1 MKQKLLLFVFL
12 MFFSGASAVAQAW
25 SKEDS
30 IWLKNVLEGK
40 EEMKI
45 NEETMK
51 AIEEGRLIVPS
62 WMQSDDQHFNFDLL
76 KDLEIG
82 GAPDDSLIFRRLD
95 PFSMPPSVCALY
107 VLYLDKMDSAFTAK
121 SLIIT
126 ESERKQLEKLLPT
139 GTVQML
145 YFNTPDYSPGF
156 GLSMDFNHLLSMVFS
171 SQYRR
176 IAHNRKHA
184 TAYKNYYDNGPTPR
198 AMRFTEQDR
207 KQLMRST
214 NSYKTP
220 VRISFG
226 QKMNGIDN

>member
-1 MKQKLLLFVFL
+1 MRQKLSVLVFLLF
-12 MFFSGASAVAQAW
+12 FSVTTVYAQEW

-40 EEMKI
+40 EEIKI
-45 NEETMK
+45 NEETKK

-62 WMQSDDQHFNFDLL
+62 WMQSGDQSSNFDLL
-76 KDLEIG
+76 KDFDNM
-82 GAPDDSLIFRRLD
+82 GAPDDSLMFRRLD
-95 PFSMPPSVCALY
+95 PFSMPPSVFALF
-107 VLYLDKMDSAFTAK
+107 VLYLDKMDSAFTVK

-139 GTVQML
+139 GTVQSL

-176 IAHNRKHA
+176 IAHNRKYA
-184 TAYKNYYDNGPTPR
+184 TAYKNYYDNGPAAR
-198 AMRFTEQDR
+198 SIRLSEQER
-207 KQLMRST
+207 KRLMQSV
-214 NSYKTP
+214 NSYKP
-220 VRISFG
+220 SVRVSFG
-226 QKMNGIDN
+226 NKVNGIDD